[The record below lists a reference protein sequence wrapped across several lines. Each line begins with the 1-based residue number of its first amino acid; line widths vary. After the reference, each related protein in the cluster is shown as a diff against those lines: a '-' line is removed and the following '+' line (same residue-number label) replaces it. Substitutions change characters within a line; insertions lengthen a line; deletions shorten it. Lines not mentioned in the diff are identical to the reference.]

1 MAGYSY
7 PDSWEKNREF
17 HKDRVAQIVAKGPAE
32 PDGESMT
39 PQRLLAKGKDVS
51 TVTREEYIKQIKV
64 ASAVEAI
71 ERFREDVKQGTVPGD
86 QDDLGMAA
94 YMVMRK
100 MQKQA
105 EISKTHGYFMP
116 REVKEGLAWLQHNF
130 AVAPAEAPTAP
141 LGLGDAAPRQQRP
154 PPPGHWGLTGPS
166 RRDVGTVEDSNPS
179 DPVGSIVESEMARK
193 PAPQTQHTLD
203 GIQREGGGGAAPG
216 MSTEDIESEMRRKYP
231 EMFAQIDGKQPADGA
246 EGAEKVIKPGAPGPP
261 GPLDRP
267 PANYTAGS
275 QSASPWTEADAM
287 PGADTDLPHPKGSHF
302 PKAPEDPDDPLEG
315 GGGGAAGALGGAGS
329 GVAGLNETLNR
340 LSGELG
346 GAVPAGKPLH
356 ATTFSSSAQTSSLF
370 REEQFRFC

>member
-32 PDGESMT
+32 PDGESQT

-51 TVTREEYIKQIKV
+51 TVSREEYIKQIKV

-246 EGAEKVIKPGAPGPP
+246 EGAEKVIKPGALGRLGRSTARPPTTPQAARAPPP
-261 GPLDRP
+261 GPRP
-267 PANYTAGS
+267 TPCPAPT
-275 QSASPWTEADAM
+275 PTC
-287 PGADTDLPHPKGSHF
+287 PT
-302 PKAPEDPDDPLEG
+302 PKALTSPRLRRTRTILWRA
-315 GGGGAAGALGGAGS
+315 GAAGRRGRWEGRGP
-329 GVAGLNETLNR
+329 GWPG
-340 LSGELG
+340 
-346 GAVPAGKPLH
+346 
-356 ATTFSSSAQTSSLF
+356 
-370 REEQFRFC
+370 